1 MTNSLSEEIMGQ
13 YLLGIDNGS
22 TVSKAALFDLHG
34 KEIAVAS
41 QKVHTEYPH
50 PGWTERNMETL
61 WQGTATAIR
70 EVLAKSGVKP
80 EEIAGIGN
88 TGHGNGVYLLDKQG
102 KPLRNGIQSMDSR
115 AADIVNEWNDSN
127 LHASVFPF
135 TIQSFWPAQPNALLV
150 WLKKNEP
157 QNYERLGAILMV
169 KDYIKYCLTGET
181 TGDYT
186 DMSATS
192 LMDVRNRCYSRDLM
206 ALYGLSEAYDALPPL
221 KHSSEICGQVTPA
234 AAGETGLAIGT
245 PVVGGLFDVD
255 ASAIGAGVINPNQAC
270 LVMGSWSINEVITR
284 EPIVDPSL
292 FMTTLF
298 AEPGLYL
305 TIEGSATSAT
315 NLEWFVNQCCGDER
329 VEAKQRGVSVYE
341 ICSEEVASV
350 APDSSNIIFHPFLY
364 GSNVQPTARAGFYGV
379 AGWHTRA
386 HLLRALYEGVVFGH
400 LSHIEKLR
408 AAGGKFNSARLA
420 GGGSRSSVWSQMFA
434 DTIQVPVEI
443 SDGNEL
449 GARGVA
455 LSAGIGAG
463 IYRDYAEAV
472 QEAVSVIRVHEP
484 IPANTPHYLARY
496 AQYQRLANVMQEP
509 WEALSKL
516 G

>member
-1 MTNSLSEEIMGQ
+1 MAQ

-34 KEIAVAS
+34 REIAVAS
-41 QKVHTEYPH
+41 CKADTEYPH
-50 PGWTERNMETL
+50 PGWTERGMDML
-61 WQGTATAIR
+61 WQSTASAIR
-70 EVLAKSGVKP
+70 EVLAKSGASP

-102 KPLRNGIQSMDSR
+102 HPLRNGIQSMDSR
-115 AADIVNEWNDSN
+115 AAGIVNEWHQGDFYEK
-127 LHASVFPF
+127 VFPF
-135 TIQSFWPAQPNALLV
+135 TIQSFWPAQPNALLA
-150 WLKKNEP
+150 WLKKYEP
-157 QNYERLGAILMV
+157 QNYERVGAILMV
-169 KDYIKYCLTGET
+169 KDYIKYRLTGEI

-192 LMDVRNRCYSRDLM
+192 LMDVRNQGYSRELM
-206 ALYGLSEAYDALPPL
+206 ALYDLSEVYDALPPL
-221 KHSSEICGQVTPA
+221 KKSSEVCGQVTSVA
-234 AAGETGLAIGT
+234 AQETGLAVGT

-255 ASAIGAGVINPNQAC
+255 ASAIGAGALNINQAC
-270 LVMGSWSINEVITR
+270 LVMGSWSINEVITKD
-284 EPIVDPSL
+284 PIVDPGL

-298 AEPGLYL
+298 AEPGLFL

-329 VEAKQRGVSVYE
+329 AEAKRRGISVYE
-341 ICSEEVASV
+341 VCSEEVAALPPGST
-350 APDSSNIIFHPFLY
+350 NIIFHPFLY

-408 AAGGKFNSARLA
+408 KAGAQINTARLA
-420 GGGSRSSVWSQMFA
+420 GGGSRSPVWSQMFA
-434 DTIQVPVEI
+434 DTIQVPMEV

-449 GARGVA
+449 GARGAA

-472 QEAVSVIRVHEP
+472 REAVSVVRVHDP
-484 IPANTPHYLARY
+484 IPANTPLYLARY
-496 AQYQRLANVMQEP
+496 AEYERLTRVMQEP
-509 WEALSKL
+509 WEALNKL
-516 G
+516 D

>member
-1 MTNSLSEEIMGQ
+1 MAQ

-41 QKVHTEYPH
+41 CKADTEYPH
-50 PGWTERNMETL
+50 PGWTERDMEML
-61 WQGTATAIR
+61 WQSTATAIR
-70 EVLAKSGVKP
+70 EVLAKSGADPK
-80 EEIAGIGN
+80 EIAGIGN

-102 KPLRNGIQSMDSR
+102 RPLRNGVQSMDSR
-115 AADIVNEWNDSN
+115 AADIVTEWNQRN
-127 LHASVFPF
+127 LHEQVFPF
-135 TIQSFWPAQPNALLV
+135 TIQSFWPAQPNAILA

-169 KDYIKYCLTGET
+169 KDYIKYRLTGEVT
-181 TGDYT
+181 TDFT

-192 LMDVRNRCYSRDLM
+192 LMDVRNKCYSRELM
-206 ALYGLSEAYDALPPL
+206 ALYDLSEAYDALPPL
-221 KHSSEICGQVTPA
+221 KQGSEVIGQVTSA
-234 AAGETGLAIGT
+234 AAQETGLAVGT

-255 ASAIGAGVINPNQAC
+255 ASAIGAGAINVNQAC
-270 LVMGSWSINEVITR
+270 LVMGSWSINEVITK
-284 EPIVDPSL
+284 EPIVDTSL

-298 AEPGLYL
+298 AEPGLFL

-329 VEAKQRGVSVYE
+329 AEAKRRGVSVYE
-341 ICSEEVASV
+341 ICSEEVASL
-350 APDSSNIIFHPFLY
+350 PPGSTNIIFHPFLY
-364 GSNVQPTARAGFYGV
+364 GSNVQPSARAGFYGV

-400 LSHIEKLR
+400 LNHIEKLR
-408 AAGGKFNSARLA
+408 KAGGQINTARLA
-420 GGGSRSSVWSQMFA
+420 GGGSRSVVWSQMFA
-434 DTIQVPVEI
+434 DTIQVPMEI

-472 QEAVSVIRVHEP
+472 QEAVSVVRVHEP
-484 IPANTPHYLARY
+484 IPANTPLYMARY
-496 AQYQRLANVMQEP
+496 AEYERLIKVMQVP
-509 WEALSKL
+509 WEELNKL
-516 G
+516 D

>member
-1 MTNSLSEEIMGQ
+1 MGK

-34 KEIAVAS
+34 KEIAIAS
-41 QKVHTEYPH
+41 CKADTEYPH
-50 PGWTERNMETL
+50 PGWTERSMEIL
-61 WQGTATAIR
+61 WQSTASAIR
-70 EVLAKSGVKP
+70 DVIAKSGIKP
-80 EEIAGIGN
+80 DEISGIGN

-115 AADIVNEWNDSN
+115 SADIVADWNQSN
-127 LHASVFPF
+127 LHSKVFPF

-150 WLKKNEP
+150 WLKQNEP
-157 QNYERLGAILMV
+157 QNYERVGSILMV
-169 KDYIKYCLTGET
+169 KDYIKYRLTGEIS
-181 TGDYT
+181 GDFT

-192 LMDVRNRCYSRDLM
+192 LMDVRKGSYSQELM
-206 ALYGLSEAYDALPPL
+206 ALYGLSEVYDALPPL
-221 KHSSEICGQVTPA
+221 KNSCEIAGKVTASA
-234 AAGETGLAIGT
+234 ARETGLAEGT

-255 ASAIGAGVINPNQAC
+255 ASAIGAGAINVNQAC

-284 EPIVDPSL
+284 DPIVDPSL

-298 AEPGLYL
+298 ASPGLYL

-329 VEAKQRGVSVYE
+329 VEAKKRGVSVYE
-341 ICSEEVASV
+341 ICNEEVASL
-350 APDSSNIIFHPFLY
+350 PPGSTNIIFHPFLY

-386 HLLRALYEGVVFGH
+386 HLLRALYEGVVYGH

-408 AAGGKFNSARLA
+408 AAGAQINSARLA
-420 GGGSRSSVWSQMFA
+420 GGGSRSPVWSQMFA
-434 DTIQVPVEI
+434 DTIQVPMEI

-449 GARGVA
+449 GARGAA
-455 LSAGIGAG
+455 LSAGVGAG

-472 QEAVSVIRVHEP
+472 KEAVSVVRVHEP
-484 IPANTPHYLARY
+484 ITANTPLYLERY
-496 AQYQRLANVMQEP
+496 AEYQRLVRVMQES
-509 WEALSKL
+509 WDSLNKL
-516 G
+516 GDPA

>member
-1 MTNSLSEEIMGQ
+1 MSQ

-41 QKVHTEYPH
+41 CKADTEYPH
-50 PGWTERNMETL
+50 PGWTERGMEML
-61 WQGTATAIR
+61 WQSTASAIR
-70 EVLAKSGVKP
+70 EVIAKSGVKP

-102 KPLRNGIQSMDSR
+102 QPLRNGIQSMDSR
-115 AADIVNEWNDSN
+115 AADIVTGWNNGN
-127 LHASVFPF
+127 LHAKVFPF

-150 WLKKNEP
+150 WLKQNEP

-169 KDYIKYCLTGET
+169 KDYIKYRLTGEI

-192 LMDVRNRCYSRDLM
+192 LMDVRNQCYSRELM
-206 ALYGLSEAYDALPPL
+206 TLYDLSEAYDALPPL
-221 KHSSEICGQVTPA
+221 KQSSEVCGQVTNA
-234 AAGETGLAIGT
+234 AAKETGLAVGT

-255 ASAIGAGVINPNQAC
+255 ASAIGAGAINVNQAC
-270 LVMGSWSINEVITR
+270 LVMGSWSINEVITKD
-284 EPIVDPSL
+284 PIVDLSL
-292 FMTTLF
+292 FMTTIFADPDLF
-298 AEPGLYL
+298 L

-315 NLEWFVNQCCGDER
+315 NLEWFVNQFCGE
-329 VEAKQRGVSVYE
+329 EQNQAKRRGISVYE
-341 ICSEEVASV
+341 VCNEEVASL
-350 APDSSNIIFHPFLY
+350 PLDSTNIIFHPFLY
-364 GSNVQPTARAGFYGV
+364 GSNVQLTARAGFYGM

-408 AAGGKFNSARLA
+408 AAGGKINTARLA
-420 GGGSRSSVWSQMFA
+420 GGGSRSLVWSQMFA
-434 DTIQVPVEI
+434 DTIQVPMEVT
-443 SDGNEL
+443 DGNEL
-449 GARGVA
+449 GARGAA

-463 IYRDYAEAV
+463 IYSNYSEAV
-472 QEAVSVIRVHEP
+472 QEAVTVVRVHEP
-484 IPANTPHYLARY
+484 IPVNTPHYLARY
-496 AQYQRLANVMQEP
+496 AEYERLTKVMQEP
-509 WEALSKL
+509 WEALNKL

>member
-1 MTNSLSEEIMGQ
+1 MGR

-41 QKVHTEYPH
+41 CKAETEYPH
-50 PGWTERNMETL
+50 PGWTERNMEML
-61 WQGTATAIR
+61 WQSTASAIR
-70 EVLAKSGVKP
+70 EVLARLGIKP

-102 KPLRNGIQSMDSR
+102 CPLRSGIQSMDSR
-115 AADIVNEWNDSN
+115 AAGVVNDWNERD
-127 LHASVFPF
+127 LHAQVFPF
-135 TIQSFWPAQPNALLV
+135 TIQSFWPAQPNALLA

-157 QNYERLGAILMV
+157 QNYERVGAILMV
-169 KDYIKYCLTGET
+169 KDYIKYRLTGEI

-186 DMSATS
+186 DMSACS
-192 LMDVRNRCYSRDLM
+192 IMDVRRGGYSRELM
-206 ALYGLSEAYDALPPL
+206 ELYELSEVYDALPPL
-221 KHSSEICGQVTPA
+221 KHSSEIIGEVTPA
-234 AAGETGLAIGT
+234 AAQETGLAAGT
-245 PVVGGLFDVD
+245 PVVSGLFDVD
-255 ASAIGAGVINPNQAC
+255 ASAIGAGAIHVNQAC
-270 LVMGSWSINEVITR
+270 LVMGSWSINDVIT
-284 EPIVDPSL
+284 ETPIVDPSL

-329 VEAKQRGVSVYE
+329 AEAKRRGVSVYE
-341 ICSEEVASV
+341 ICNEEVASL
-350 APDSSNIIFHPFLY
+350 PPGSTNIIFHPFLY

-379 AGWHTRA
+379 AGWNTRA

-408 AAGGKFNSARLA
+408 KAGAQINTARLT
-420 GGGSRSSVWSQMFA
+420 GGGSRSEAWSQMFA
-434 DTIQVPVEI
+434 DTIQVPMEV

-449 GARGVA
+449 GARGAA
-455 LSAGIGAG
+455 LAAGIGAR
-463 IYRDYAEAV
+463 IYADYAEAV
-472 QEAVSVIRVHEP
+472 RESVSVVRVHEP
-484 IPANTPHYLARY
+484 NPINTQHYLARY
-496 AQYQRLANVMQEP
+496 AEYQRLIRVMQEP
-509 WEALSKL
+509 WETLNQLS
-516 G
+516 

>member
-1 MTNSLSEEIMGQ
+1 MAQ

-34 KEIAVAS
+34 REIAVAS
-41 QKVHTEYPH
+41 CKAETEYPH
-50 PGWTERNMETL
+50 PGWTERDMEML
-61 WQGTATAIR
+61 WQSTASAIR
-70 EVLAKSGVKP
+70 DVLARSATRP

-88 TGHGNGVYLLDKQG
+88 TGHGNGVYLLDRQG
-102 KPLRNGIQSMDSR
+102 QPLRAGIQSMDSR
-115 AADIVNEWNDSN
+115 AADIVTGWNQCD
-127 LHASVFPF
+127 LHTQVFPF

-157 QNYERLGAILMV
+157 QNYERIGAVLMV
-169 KDYIKYCLTGET
+169 KDYIKYRLTGEI

-192 LMDVRNRCYSRDLM
+192 LMDVRKQCYSRELM
-206 ALYGLSEAYDALPPL
+206 ELYDLSEVYDALPPL
-221 KHSSEICGQVTPA
+221 KHSSEVIGQVTSA
-234 AAGETGLAIGT
+234 AARETGLAVGT

-255 ASAIGAGVINPNQAC
+255 ASAIGAGAINVNQAC
-270 LVMGSWSINEVITR
+270 IVMGSWSINEVITE
-284 EPIVDPSL
+284 EPIVDAGL

-298 AEPGLYL
+298 ATPGLFL

-329 VEAKQRGVSVYE
+329 AEAKRRGISVYE
-341 ICSEEVASV
+341 VCNEEVASL
-350 APDSSNIIFHPFLY
+350 APGSTNIIFHPFLY

-408 AAGGKFNSARLA
+408 RAGGQINTARLA
-420 GGGSRSSVWSQMFA
+420 GGGSRSAVWSQMFA
-434 DTIQVPVEI
+434 DTIQVPMEV

-449 GARGVA
+449 GARGAA

-463 IYRDYAEAV
+463 IYSDYAEAV
-472 QEAVSVIRVHEP
+472 REAVSVVRVHEP
-484 IPANTPHYLARY
+484 ISANTPHYLARY
-496 AQYQRLANVMQEP
+496 AEYERVIKVMQEP
-509 WEALSKL
+509 WEALNKL
-516 G
+516 N

>member
-1 MTNSLSEEIMGQ
+1 MGK

-34 KEIAVAS
+34 REMAVAS
-41 QKVHTEYPH
+41 CKAETEYPH
-50 PGWTERNMETL
+50 PGWTERDMEML
-61 WQGTATAIR
+61 WQSTASAIR
-70 EVLAKSGVKP
+70 EVLARSGARP

-102 KPLRNGIQSMDSR
+102 CPLRNGIQSMDTR
-115 AADIVNEWNDSN
+115 AADVLAEWGRRG
-127 LHASVFPF
+127 LHREVFPF
-135 TIQSFWPAQPNALLV
+135 TIQSFWPAQPNALLA
-150 WLKKNEP
+150 WLKQHEP
-157 QNYERLGAILMV
+157 DKYERIGAILMV
-169 KDYIKYCLTGET
+169 KDYIKYRLTGEI

-186 DMSATS
+186 DMSACS
-192 LMDVRNRCYSRDLM
+192 ILDVRNGSYSRELMELYELSDL
-206 ALYGLSEAYDALPPL
+206 YDALPPL
-221 KHSSEICGQVTPA
+221 RHSSEVIGRVTPGA
-234 AAGETGLAIGT
+234 ARQTGLAAGT

-255 ASAIGAGVINPNQAC
+255 ASAIGAGAIHVNQAC
-270 LVMGSWSINEVITR
+270 LVAGSWSINEVIT
-284 EPIVDPSL
+284 ETPIVDPSL

-298 AEPGLYL
+298 ADPGLYL

-329 VEAKQRGVSVYE
+329 AEAKRRGISVYE
-341 ICSEEVASV
+341 VCNEEVASL
-350 APDSSNIIFHPFLY
+350 PPGSTNIIFHPFLY

-408 AAGGKFNSARLA
+408 KAGARIDTARLA
-420 GGGSRSSVWSQMFA
+420 GGGSRSPVWSQMFA
-434 DTIQVPVEI
+434 DTIQVTMEI

-449 GARGVA
+449 GARGAA

-463 IYRDYAEAV
+463 IYADYAEAV
-472 QEAVSVIRVHEP
+472 REAVSVVRVHEP
-484 IPANTPHYLARY
+484 LPANTPLYLSRY
-496 AQYQRLANVMQEP
+496 AEYTRLTNVMQAS
-509 WEALSKL
+509 WEALSQL
-516 G
+516 S

>member
-1 MTNSLSEEIMGQ
+1 MSQ

-34 KEIAVAS
+34 KEIAVVSHKAL
-41 QKVHTEYPH
+41 TEYPH

-61 WQGTATAIR
+61 WQGTARAIR
-70 EVLAKSGVKP
+70 EVILKSGVKP

-102 KPLRNGIQSMDSR
+102 KPLRHGIQSMDTR
-115 AADIVNEWNDSN
+115 AANVLTEWNQRN
-127 LHASVFPF
+127 LHGKVFPF
-135 TIQSFWPAQPNALLV
+135 TTQSFWSAQPNALLA
-150 WLKKNEP
+150 WLKQNEP

-169 KDYIKYCLTGET
+169 KDYIKYRLTGEIT
-181 TGDYT
+181 SDYT

-192 LMDVRNRCYSRDLM
+192 LMDVRNQCYSRELM
-206 ALYGLSEAYDALPPL
+206 ALYGLSEAYDALPSL
-221 KHSSEICGQVTPA
+221 KRSSELAGQVTPA
-234 AAGETGLAIGT
+234 AAQETGLATGT

-255 ASAIGAGVINPNQAC
+255 ASAIGAGAINVNQAC
-270 LVMGSWSINEVITR
+270 LVMGSWSINEVITQ

-315 NLEWFVNQCCGDER
+315 NLEWFVNQFCGE
-329 VEAKQRGVSVYE
+329 EQYQAKRRGISVYE
-341 ICSEEVASV
+341 VCNEEVASL
-350 APDSSNIIFHPFLY
+350 PLDSTNIIFHPFLY
-364 GSNVQPTARAGFYGV
+364 GSNVQPTARAGFYGM

-400 LSHIEKLR
+400 VSHIEKLR
-408 AAGGKFNSARLA
+408 AAGGKINSVRLA
-420 GGGSRSSVWSQMFA
+420 GGGSRSLVWSQMFA
-434 DTIQVPVEI
+434 DTIQAPMEI

-449 GARGVA
+449 GARGAA

-496 AQYQRLANVMQEP
+496 AEYKRLTKVMQEP

>member
-1 MTNSLSEEIMGQ
+1 MGK

-34 KEIAVAS
+34 REIAVAS
-41 QKVHTEYPH
+41 CKADTEYPH
-50 PGWTERNMETL
+50 PGWTERDMEML
-61 WQGTATAIR
+61 WQSTASAIR
-70 EVLAKSGVKP
+70 EVLARSGVRP

-102 KPLRNGIQSMDSR
+102 CPLRNGIQSMDSR
-115 AADIVNEWNDSN
+115 AADVLTDWGRHS
-127 LHASVFPF
+127 LHNQVFPF
-135 TIQSFWPAQPNALLV
+135 TIQSFWPAQPNALLA

-157 QNYERLGAILMV
+157 HNYERIGAILMV
-169 KDYIKYCLTGET
+169 KDYIKYRLTGEI

-186 DMSATS
+186 DMSACS
-192 LMDVRNRCYSRDLM
+192 ILDVRKGCYSRELM
-206 ALYGLSEAYDALPPL
+206 ALYELSEVYDALPPL
-221 KHSSEICGQVTPA
+221 KNSSEIIGTVNAVA
-234 AAGETGLAIGT
+234 AQETGLATGT

-255 ASAIGAGVINPNQAC
+255 ASAIGAGAIHVNQAC
-270 LVMGSWSINEVITR
+270 LVAGSWSINEVIT
-284 EPIVDPSL
+284 ETPIVDPSL

-298 AEPGLYL
+298 ADPGLYL

-329 VEAKQRGVSVYE
+329 AEAKRRGVSVYE
-341 ICSEEVASV
+341 ICNEEVASL
-350 APDSSNIIFHPFLY
+350 PPGSTNIIFHPFLY
-364 GSNVQPTARAGFYGV
+364 GSNVQPSARAGFYGV

-408 AAGGKFNSARLA
+408 KAGARIDTARLA
-420 GGGSRSSVWSQMFA
+420 GGGSRSPVWSQMFA
-434 DTIQVPVEI
+434 DTIQVMMEV

-449 GARGVA
+449 GARGAA

-463 IYRDYAEAV
+463 IYSDYAEAV
-472 QEAVSVIRVHEP
+472 GEAVSVVRVHEP
-484 IPANTPHYLARY
+484 IAANTPLYLARY
-496 AQYQRLANVMQEP
+496 DEYTRLTNVMQAA
-509 WEALSKL
+509 WEALSQL
-516 G
+516 S